1 MNTVSRFCLAGRRV
15 VWTAKHMPKGM
26 GLSYETGIG
35 YLMEGA
41 TIGPNAGWDVV
52 DVRADDGTE
61 LSVYAFSLEMSKA
74 PKTKPNPE
82 TFPQYLNRV
91 GTDYQTSARATNPD
105 EDSPTAEDY
114 FRAADTIEDLSKAIA
129 RMIDAFGL
137 DDRSMFTVEQRKALR
152 AAERL
157 MTGYRPM
164 GKRLI

>member
-114 FRAADTIEDLSKAIA
+114 FRAADTIEDLTRALA
-129 RMIDAFGL
+129 RMVDAFER
-137 DDRSMFTVEQRKALR
+137 DDMSCYGAEEKRATR
-152 AAERL
+152 AANRL
-157 MTGYRPM
+157 LRSKPM
-164 GKRLI
+164 GKPLL